1 MYKFAQEDAV
11 NPYNDPTDRMITA
24 GLIGAGIGGL
34 GGYFL
39 PSDESENDTEDERFE
54 KKLKNALIGMGV
66 GGVAGAGLGY
76 GTTELQRLRE
86 EKKIKNE
93 QKLLR
98 NTPTSVLS
106 GGIGA
111 LVGGGIQAGTDLK
124 YHDYVKQQALEH
136 NLDLRKSKRALVD
149 FLESKTSGIPRKD
162 LAKLVSEYSKGNA
175 KIDASALGLSVDDFN
190 KLGLDKLKA
199 RTSLDKLIKQGPKV
213 MGPKALRAWKIGKGG
228 MGGGFIGAAA
238 GLTLPALIGD
248 QFEVS

>member
-93 QKLLR
+93 EKLLR
-98 NTPTSVLS
+98 NTPTAVLA

-111 LVGGGIQAGTDLK
+111 LVGGGIQTGTDLK
-124 YHDYVKQQALEH
+124 YKDYVKQQAIAH
-136 NLDLRKSKRALVD
+136 GMDVRNSQRKLID
-149 FLESKTSGIPRKD
+149 FLEDAVKGKSQISRKE
-162 LAKLVSEYSKGNA
+162 LEQLVRGYT
-175 KIDASALGLSVDDFN
+175 I
-190 KLGLDKLKA
+190 
-199 RTSLDKLIKQGPKV
+199 
-213 MGPKALRAWKIGKGG
+213 
-228 MGGGFIGAAA
+228 
-238 GLTLPALIGD
+238 PALIGD